1 MVTKQG
7 SQQVYNTLHKCREWL
22 IPNCVV
28 NTIGRVLSIFY
39 IFKGRDLH
47 DDCNSKIVN
56 NQFVWQ

>member
-7 SQQVYNTLHKCREWL
+7 SQQVYNTIHKCREWL

-28 NTIGRVLSIFY
+28 NTIGRVLSTFY
-39 IFKGRDLH
+39 IFKRGNLH
-47 DDCNSKIVN
+47 DDCKSKIVK